1 MKDQTRNQ
9 RAKKKKKMKARRK
22 REGTTEMESDQ
33 VTTRKVQ
40 ETIRDELKEQSEKV

>member
-9 RAKKKKKMKARRK
+9 RVKKKKLKARK
-22 REGTTEMESDQ
+22 NKMESSTEMESDQ

-40 ETIRDELKEQSEKV
+40 ETSEMS